1 MILCRHDTEVS
12 QWYKGRRWF
21 DAFGPLYS
29 CQNQRIL
36 FEICFVT
43 NCKIGIIEHPQVHLT
58 AALLK
63 ITILEHIFD
72 KYRWN
77 KIRQGG
83 RWGWVSAEILI
94 ISHHNIMEG
103 NSVSVRSLL
112 FGLVLGSQILKKIM
126 WINLLH
132 DFVLSMILL
141 VVSSKDRVWS
151 MTGSCSC
158 VLVTKP
164 GCDIKG
170 PEGNGGRGIK
180 ITGPLYSWKLTII
193 KTALKQKAR
202 NSVWLSNSIN

>member
-1 MILCRHDTEVS
+1 MEITRNVCTSITFKTEILHQIFDTKLSHSRWCRMHQKMILCRHDTEVS

-112 FGLVLGSQILKKIM
+112 FGLVKLVVKFLK
-126 WINLLH
+126 INNVNKSVARLCFVH
-132 DFVLSMILL
+132 DFV
-141 VVSSKDRVWS
+141 
-151 MTGSCSC
+151 
-158 VLVTKP
+158 
-164 GCDIKG
+164 GC
-170 PEGNGGRGIK
+170 
-180 ITGPLYSWKLTII
+180 
-193 KTALKQKAR
+193 LK
-202 NSVWLSNSIN
+202 